1 MAQERGAYG
10 TMKDDGHFARQ
21 IMSFWRTYYILGDL
35 LLSGDHTSKRKA
47 TVLDS
52 QVFAQMIVSVVVSVS
67 HGLSDS
73 FSSTQAC
80 PAKSPRTATCP
91 KIECPKIPVVY
102 QVSSICQ

>member
-21 IMSFWRTYYILGDL
+21 IMPFWRTYYILGDL

-52 QVFAQMIVSVVVSVS
+52 QV
-67 HGLSDS
+67 LL
-73 FSSTQAC
+73 
-80 PAKSPRTATCP
+80 K
-91 KIECPKIPVVY
+91 
-102 QVSSICQ
+102 